1 MMTSKLPT
9 QPELDYDALEARAK
23 ATLES
28 WMTMQRPVFSMMTE
42 INGRLIDQAFRVN
55 KAWLGFMSRC
65 VEQELQATR
74 RLMGCRNV
82 NDFFITYRDVVDTAQ
97 RETRHQ
103 VEQLS
108 RVNRECAGE
117 AVAAFREGL
126 EEAAHELRH

>member
-1 MMTSKLPT
+1 MTSKLPT

-28 WMTMQRPVFSMMTE
+28 WMTLQRPVFSMMTE
-42 INGRLIDQAFRVN
+42 INGRLINPAFRVHQ
-55 KAWLGFMSRC
+55 AWLGFMSRC

-82 NDFFITYRDVVDTAQ
+82 NELFITYRDVVDTAQ
-97 RETRHQ
+97 REVRHE
-103 VEQLS
+103 VEHLS

-117 AVAAFREGL
+117 TVAAFRDGL